1 MGQEF
6 ESLNTHHK
14 FSGVWR
20 RWERAWFGTMR
31 SQVRSLS
38 PRPIN
43 ILRLKNKICGYRISV
58 ILQPSKLERWVRFP
72 LPAPYGERSSVGRAP
87 VCGTGCRGFESHRSP
102 HLGISP
108 SGKAP
113 HFDCGIRRFE
123 SCYPCHIFGLLAQ
136 SVEHLTFNQG
146 VRGSIPR

>member
-1 MGQEF
+1 MAELADALDLGSSAFGVGVRLPSSAPIVRKWLNGRAPPCQGGCCGF
-6 ESLNTHHK
+6 ESRL
-14 FSGVWR
+14 
-20 RWERAWFGTMR
+20 
-31 SQVRSLS
+31 SLQ
-38 PRPIN
+38 
-43 ILRLKNKICGYRISV
+43 ICGYRISV

-123 SCYPCHIFGLLAQ
+123 SCYPCHF
-136 SVEHLTFNQG
+136 
-146 VRGSIPR
+146 

>member
-14 FSGVWR
+14 R
-20 RWERAWFGTMR
+20 
-31 SQVRSLS
+31 
-38 PRPIN
+38 
-43 ILRLKNKICGYRISV
+43 
-58 ILQPSKLERWVRFP
+58 
-72 LPAPYGERSSVGRAP
+72 GERSSVGRAP

-102 HLGISP
+102 HTQGYRQAVRHRTLTAVFVGSNPAIP
-108 SGKAP
+108 AT
-113 HFDCGIRRFE
+113 
-123 SCYPCHIFGLLAQ
+123 YGLLAQ